1 MLYVPE
7 LSLLVKMVLDI
18 AFYIILTPFTYYITL
33 IWYETKSRAVLYHAS
48 GKNKTVFRSWR
59 PSA

>member
-18 AFYIILTPFTYYITL
+18 AFYIILTPFTSYITL

-48 GKNKTVFRSWR
+48 GKNKTVFRS
-59 PSA
+59 